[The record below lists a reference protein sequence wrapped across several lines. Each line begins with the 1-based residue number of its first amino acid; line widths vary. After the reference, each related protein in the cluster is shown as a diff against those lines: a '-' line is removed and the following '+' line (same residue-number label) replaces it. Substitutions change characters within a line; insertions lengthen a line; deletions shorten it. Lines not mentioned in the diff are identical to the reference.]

1 MHIEFIGTPISKS
14 SGNATAEIVQVK
26 MTLDDGTTEVAEG
39 RAIQMRVGDL
49 TIQAWTSKVKGETS
63 LGLTTFR
70 TLNVLADGRL
80 GKEVNVA
87 VQSEQGELVS
97 SADDHLAV
105 TPATFSSTQDLADFI
120 TAEVAKAA
128 GTP

>member
-14 SGNATAEIVQVK
+14 AGNATAEIVQTK
-26 MTLDDGTTEVAEG
+26 MTLDDGTTEITEG
-39 RAIQMRVGDL
+39 RAIQMRVGNL
-49 TIQAWTSKVKGETS
+49 IIQAWTSKVKGETS

-70 TLNVLADGRL
+70 TLNVLGDGRL

-105 TPATFSSTQDLADFI
+105 TPVTFSSTQELADFI
-120 TAEVAKAA
+120 AAEVAKAA
-128 GTP
+128 VTL

>member
-14 SGNATAEIVQVK
+14 AGNATAEMVQVK
-26 MTLDDGTTEVAEG
+26 MTLDDGTTEIIEG

-70 TLNVLADGRL
+70 TLNVLGDGRV
-80 GKEVNVA
+80 GKESNIA
-87 VQSEQGELVS
+87 VQSEQGELS
-97 SADDHLAV
+97 CSADDYSAV
-105 TPATFSSTQDLADFI
+105 APAMFSSTQELADFI

-128 GTP
+128 VTP

>member
-14 SGNATAEIVQVK
+14 AGNATAEMVQVK
-26 MTLDDGTTEVAEG
+26 MTLDDGTTEIIEG

-70 TLNVLADGRL
+70 TLNVLGDGRL
-80 GKEVNVA
+80 GKESNIA
-87 VQSEQGELVS
+87 VQSEKGELGC
-97 SADDHLAV
+97 SADDYSAV
-105 TPATFSSTQDLADFI
+105 TPATFSSSQELADFI

-128 GTP
+128 VTP